1 MKKILTL
8 LMILFAVSLVG
19 GLYHTFANIDKV
31 GYNTTD
37 DTYTKEFTS
46 EAPEII
52 LDTIPLISLF

>member
-37 DTYTKEFTS
+37 DTYTEDITL
-46 EAPEII
+46 EII
-52 LDTIPLISLF
+52 LDTIPLVSLF